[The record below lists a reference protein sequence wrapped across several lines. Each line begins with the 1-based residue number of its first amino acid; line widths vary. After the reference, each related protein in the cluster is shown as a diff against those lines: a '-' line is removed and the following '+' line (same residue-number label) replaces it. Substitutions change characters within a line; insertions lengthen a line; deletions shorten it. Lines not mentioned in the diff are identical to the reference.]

1 MKISY
6 ILSNVLFLG
15 FVVSL
20 FVAIVFFEIG
30 LRAFRNS
37 NEKKS
42 KESNSLGFRWLFY
55 AGILLALSVVFSL
68 IKF

>member
-15 FVVSL
+15 FVLSL
-20 FVAIVFFEIG
+20 VVAIVFFEIG
-30 LRAFRNS
+30 LRAFRNA

-55 AGILLALSVVFSL
+55 AGILLALSIVFSL